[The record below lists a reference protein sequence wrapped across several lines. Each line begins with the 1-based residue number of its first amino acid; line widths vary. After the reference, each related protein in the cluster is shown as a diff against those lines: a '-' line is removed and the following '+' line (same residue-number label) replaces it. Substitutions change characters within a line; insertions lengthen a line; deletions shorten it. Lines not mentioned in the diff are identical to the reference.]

1 MTYLDESQGMNRSA
15 RRTVTA
21 FFDDRDDALDAVE
34 QLRGL
39 GIAGADIRLT
49 EGRGQSG
56 STPGGTAGAA
66 NEPQGFFEMLGEL
79 FFPSDDR
86 EAYAEGLQRGG
97 HLVTVSSVSDEDYDD
112 VVDILDNE
120 GAVDMDERTANWRSE
135 GWRGR
140 DGITGTL
147 DDTSGITGFDEEGT
161 ARRGYGGAA
170 AGVGGMTSGG
180 MGGDDLDDP
189 SDMGISGTSGT
200 STGTAAVGM
209 GGAIGSDDVTGVGR
223 SAGLESA
230 AGGYGSEDETVE
242 VVEERLRVGK
252 RDASRGG
259 VRVRSYVVEEPVS
272 ETVTLH
278 EERVDIERRPVDRR
292 VTAAD
297 DAFKERT
304 IEAEEYGEEAVVD
317 KEARV
322 VEEIGLRKTATS
334 REETISDTIR
344 RTEVEVEDDRDD
356 TSSSGTR
363 RG

>member
-1 MTYLDESQGMNRSA
+1 MTYQDESQGMTGA
-15 RRTVTA
+15 GRRTVSA
-21 FFDDRDDALDAVE
+21 FFDDRDEALDAVE

-49 EGRGQSG
+49 SGQQRS
-56 STPGGTAGAA
+56 AG
-66 NEPQGFFEMLGEL
+66 EPAEEKGFFEMLGDL

-86 EAYAEGLQRGG
+86 ETYAEGLSRGG
-97 HLVTVSSVSDEDYDD
+97 HLVTVTGLSDANYDAA
-112 VVDILDNE
+112 VDILDNE
-120 GAVDMDERTANWRSE
+120 GAVDMDERAASWRSE

-161 ARRGYGGAA
+161 ARRGYPGAA
-170 AGVGGMTSGG
+170 AGAGGMASGVG
-180 MGGDDLDDP
+180 ATGSRLDDP
-189 SDMGISGTSGT
+189 SDMGSGEGSGRGV
-200 STGTAAVGM
+200 SGM
-209 GGAIGSDDVTGVGR
+209 GGAIGSDDVTSVGR
-223 SAGLESA
+223 SAGMGSA
-230 AGGYGSEDETVE
+230 GSEYGSDDGTVE

-252 RDASRGG
+252 RDTSRGS

-278 EERVDIERRPVDRR
+278 DERVDVERRPVDR
-292 VTAAD
+292 AATEGD
-297 DAFKERT
+297 RAFQERM

-322 VEEIGLRKTATS
+322 VEEVGLRKTSTS
-334 REETISDTIR
+334 HDETVRDTLR
-344 RTEVEVEDDRDD
+344 RTEVEVDDDRDD
-356 TSSSGTR
+356 TSSLR